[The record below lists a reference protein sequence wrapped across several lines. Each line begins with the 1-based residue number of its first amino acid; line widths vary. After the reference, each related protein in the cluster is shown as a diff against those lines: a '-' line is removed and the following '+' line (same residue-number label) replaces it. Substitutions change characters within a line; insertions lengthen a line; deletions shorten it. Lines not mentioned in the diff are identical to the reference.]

1 MKQRISKRSAALAA
15 FLMIA
20 TVFAIPLT
28 VSAGP
33 VIAMSVANENPQTV
47 SPGSSVTYNISIANT
62 GDASA
67 IVNLS
72 TSGTPSTWTAQL
84 SSSQVTVSVG
94 NTVTIYLTVGAPA
107 NATSDSVGKAIVVIG
122 TYDTGGTN
130 TTKQVTST
138 TKVSQNY
145 NFGMFVDGSFNKDIS
160 PGTTGTFTLNVT
172 QVS

>member
-1 MKQRISKRSAALAA
+1 MKQRISRRTAALAA

-20 TVFAIPLT
+20 SVLAVPMT

-33 VIAMSVANENPQTV
+33 VMAMSVANENPQTV

-84 SSSQVTVSVG
+84 STSQVTVSVG
-94 NTVTIYLTVGAPA
+94 NTVTV
-107 NATSDSVGKAIVVIG
+107 
-122 TYDTGGTN
+122 
-130 TTKQVTST
+130 
-138 TKVSQNY
+138 
-145 NFGMFVDGSFNKDIS
+145 
-160 PGTTGTFTLNVT
+160 
-172 QVS
+172 